1 MKFKFKKSSG
11 LPADSPRFAIEAGAR
26 RAEAGQV
33 SKLLLVL
40 AIIVLVAVVITYLVM
55 RMATPPP
62 KPNPNPEPTEL
73 QPVYSQTLGNIG
85 FTFRSTIDMG
95 NVLRAQ
101 DSLSSTGWQKDL
113 ATTERFIKVTIGAQ
127 NQGKENIQE
136 RSWDIG
142 NIVDSEGR
150 IYEPLE
156 GYTISPWL
164 PENNGC
170 QALLKPAFEP
180 VLCTKIYEVSKKS
193 TGLKVNVIAGKDN
206 LANNF
211 SSDKVDTALID
222 LILK

>member
-11 LPADSPRFAIEAGAR
+11 LPADSPRFPIEAGAR

-40 AIIVLVAVVITYLVM
+40 AIIVLGAVVITYLVM

-95 NVLRAQ
+95 NILRASEAQ
-101 DSLSSTGWQKDL
+101 STTTWQKDL
-113 ATTERFIKVTIGAQ
+113 TTTERFIKVTIGAQ
-127 NQGKENIQE
+127 NEGKENIPE

-150 IYEPLE
+150 IFEPLE

-164 PENNGC
+164 PSNNGC
-170 QALLKPAFEP
+170 QNLLKPAFEP
-180 VLCTKIYEVSKKS
+180 TLCVKIYEVSKKS
-193 TGLKVNVIAGKDN
+193 TGLKVYVITGKDN
-206 LANNF
+206 APNNF
-211 SSDKVDTALID
+211 SSDKVD
-222 LILK
+222 